1 MHALTHSLLAVAQPI
16 AEDPLIG
23 SSAADA
29 VHAPEVASAW
39 FVLLV
44 RLTLSV
50 LALAM
55 VVAALR
61 LFRGPALPDR
71 VVALDLLS
79 TVIVGSV
86 AVYAIESDQP
96 VMLHVGI
103 ALAILMFLG
112 TVAFALYLEK
122 GAPK

>member
-1 MHALTHSLLAVAQPI
+1 MSPLTPLLLALVQPI

-23 SSAADA
+23 SSAIDA
-29 VHAPEVASAW
+29 ARAPESASVW
-39 FVLLV
+39 FLIIV

-55 VVAALR
+55 VVSALR

-79 TVIVGSV
+79 TVILGSV